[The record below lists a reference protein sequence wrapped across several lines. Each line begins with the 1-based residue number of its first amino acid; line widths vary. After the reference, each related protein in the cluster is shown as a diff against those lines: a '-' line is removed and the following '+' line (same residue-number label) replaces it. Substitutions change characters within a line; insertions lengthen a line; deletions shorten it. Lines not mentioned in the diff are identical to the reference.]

1 MPQCAAA
8 VTEDRMART
17 DARILLADDMKTI
30 LMIEDSLFRGLGF
43 CPVLAESGTA
53 ALKALLS
60 GDIELAFLDYFMPDM
75 NGPDVIRL
83 FEESQPKKKPAFI
96 AVTSDIRGS
105 EDTFTAEGF
114 DSFLEKPLDA
124 GKVLE
129 ILKRYIPK
137 DR

>member
-1 MPQCAAA
+1 
-8 VTEDRMART
+8 MART

-30 LMIEDSLFRGLGF
+30 LMVEDSLLRGMGF
-43 CPVLAESGTA
+43 SPVLAESGTA

-60 GDIELAFLDYFMPDM
+60 EDIELAFLDYFMPDM

-83 FEESQPKKKPAFI
+83 FEESNPKKKPAFI
-96 AVTSDIRGS
+96 AVTSDIRGC
-105 EDTFTAEGF
+105 EAAFCAEGF
-114 DSFLEKPLDA
+114 DGALEKPLEA

-129 ILKRYIPK
+129 ILKRFIPK